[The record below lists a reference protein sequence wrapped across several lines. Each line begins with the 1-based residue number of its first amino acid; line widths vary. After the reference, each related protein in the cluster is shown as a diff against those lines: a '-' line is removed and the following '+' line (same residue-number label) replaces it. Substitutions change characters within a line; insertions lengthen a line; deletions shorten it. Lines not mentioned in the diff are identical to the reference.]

1 LVNVKTKNKIFY
13 SIIIVSIIIAFSIY
27 ISNNR
32 QANIVYTKEC
42 KKIVKNL
49 KIKDETKRGM
59 ALMKCIKDKGI

>member
-1 LVNVKTKNKIFY
+1 VKTKNKIFY